1 MQRSLRSAIP
11 ELGNEDYAYISIA
24 VDPGMRASDLAAYAD
39 QQEFDWQFTTASD
52 EFITAFVDQF
62 GRAAITTPNMVH
74 FVLQPDGSV
83 TRTYQGTP
91 SPEQLVEEIRSAST
105 G

>member
-11 ELGNEDYAYISIA
+11 ELDDEDYEFISIA

-39 QQEFDWQFTTASD
+39 QQGFDWRFTAAND
-52 EFITAFVDQF
+52 EFIAAFVDQF
-62 GRAAITTPNMVH
+62 GLAAITTPNMVH

-91 SPEQLVEEIRSAST
+91 SPTQLVEEIRSAST